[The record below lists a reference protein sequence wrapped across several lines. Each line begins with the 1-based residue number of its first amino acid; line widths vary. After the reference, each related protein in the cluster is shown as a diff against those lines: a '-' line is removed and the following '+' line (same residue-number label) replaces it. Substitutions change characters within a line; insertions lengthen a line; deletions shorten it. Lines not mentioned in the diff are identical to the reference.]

1 MFEARKIKFGNT
13 LKLKENEKVVENP
26 VEELPDN
33 FEKIQNKA
41 TLLLGGNDLGQ
52 ENTWTEIKVEQ
63 NV

>member
-52 ENTWTEIKVEQ
+52 ENT
-63 NV
+63 